1 MSTYCQDYLHCQESK
16 HKNYK
21 RQYQRWLPEEGAVS
35 FLCLALTLQC
45 TRGDTWCYRAV
56 SNNPVLKLS
65 QFCSNHLHVHQGG
78 DIFLQ
83 SNLKQ
88 CCRKVVTKLSQ
99 SCLNVVPTYF
109 TVHQRGDI
117 VVHLY
122 HMDLQ
127 TGVNRVIFLQVANR
141 QLAEF

>member
-1 MSTYCQDYLHCQESK
+1 MPGTNFTVH
-16 HKNYK
+16 
-21 RQYQRWLPEEGAVS
+21 QRGHIVLQSCLKQPCVKVVS
-35 FLCLALTLQC
+35 
-45 TRGDTWCYRAV
+45 
-56 SNNPVLKLS
+56 KLS
-65 QFCSNHLHVHQGG
+65 QCCSNHLHVHQGG

-99 SCLNVVPTYF
+99 SCLKVVPTYF

-122 HMDLQ
+122 HLDLQ
-127 TGVNRVIFLQVANR
+127 TGVNRVIFLQVANL
-141 QLAEF
+141 QFAEF